1 MLFNSYAFLFAF
13 LPAACLGYFA
23 LNRWLPGRA
32 GIAWLFVASL
42 FFYGWWDW
50 RFVPLLLSSI
60 VFNFVVGHA
69 LERREADARTDATAP
84 GSVASSAPGRGLLAC
99 GIVANLALLGYFK
112 YADFFVANADALFGT
127 QWLLPHVLLP
137 LGISFFT
144 FTQIAYLVDARRG
157 LAREDSF
164 LNYGLFVSFFPH
176 LLAGPILH
184 HREMMPQFA
193 DASNKRFNASNFW
206 VGFTLLV
213 IGLAKKVL
221 IADSIAPWAN
231 AGFSQ
236 ASSLQFVDAWI
247 AALAYTLQIYF
258 DFSGYT
264 DMALGMAWML
274 NIRLPLNFAS
284 PYQSRNIRE
293 FWRRWH
299 ITLSRFLRDYLY
311 IPMGGNRRGPSLALL
326 FIVVTFALGGL
337 WHGANW
343 TFVAWGV
350 VNGIGIVVVHLMDRA
365 GWTLPRTLAWL
376 LTMVF
381 TVTAWVFFRASSI
394 DDALRIVA
402 TMYGMH
408 GMSWTAAV
416 AEWAPL
422 LDPATYTRA
431 VFSAR
436 LDSIGTGAVMIIG
449 FAIAW
454 LGVNSQ
460 TLVARWRYSPALA
473 AGSAL
478 LAVASLLNLDRVTE
492 FLYFNF

>member
-13 LPAACLGYFA
+13 LPLACLGYFA

-50 RFVPLLLSSI
+50 RFVPLLLGSI
-60 VFNFVVGHA
+60 VFNFMVGHA
-69 LERREADARTDATAP
+69 LERHRDAIPRDDA
-84 GSVASSAPGRGLLAC
+84 VASPGRTLLAC

-112 YADFFVANADALFGT
+112 YADFFVANVDALLGAHT
-127 QWLLPHVLLP
+127 LSLPSIILP
-137 LGISFFT
+137 LGLSFFT

-157 LAREDSF
+157 LARENSF

-193 DASNKRFNASNFW
+193 DSSNKRFNASNFW
-206 VGFTLLV
+206 VGLTLLI

-231 AGFSQ
+231 AGFAQ
-236 ASSLQFVDAWI
+236 ASSLQFIDAWI

-274 NIRLPLNFAS
+274 NVRLPLNFAS
-284 PYQSRNIRE
+284 PYRSRNIRE

-299 ITLSRFLRDYLY
+299 MTLSRFLRDYLY
-311 IPMGGNRRGPSLALL
+311 IPLGGNRRGAVLALL
-326 FIVVTFALGGL
+326 FVVVTFAFGGL

-343 TFVAWGV
+343 TFVAWGAL
-350 VNGIGIVVVHLMDRA
+350 NGVGVVVVHLMDRA
-365 GWTLPRTLAWL
+365 GLRLPRALAWS

-394 DDALRIVA
+394 DDALRIVGV
-402 TMYGMH
+402 MYGMH
-408 GMSWTAAV
+408 GLSWTPV
-416 AEWAPL
+416 IAEWAPL
-422 LDPATYTRA
+422 FDLSTFTLAAFGP
-431 VFSAR
+431 R
-436 LDSIGTGAVMIIG
+436 LDIIGTGAVMIAG

-454 LGVNSQ
+454 LGANSQ
-460 TLVARWRYSPALA
+460 TLVARWRYRPALA
-473 AGSAL
+473 AWIAL
-478 LAVASLLNLDRVTE
+478 LAIAALLNLDRVTE